1 MVADRSVLLLVLLYH
16 YFSFAYMM
24 LSEKESKCIQEP
36 SKNNDRNM
44 KKLEV
49 VWKEVNI
56 DLPLRCTLPYFFL
69 FDALRQDWS
78 FIFLLIPW
86 HEWE

>member
-49 VWKEVNI
+49 V
-56 DLPLRCTLPYFFL
+56 
-69 FDALRQDWS
+69 
-78 FIFLLIPW
+78 
-86 HEWE
+86 